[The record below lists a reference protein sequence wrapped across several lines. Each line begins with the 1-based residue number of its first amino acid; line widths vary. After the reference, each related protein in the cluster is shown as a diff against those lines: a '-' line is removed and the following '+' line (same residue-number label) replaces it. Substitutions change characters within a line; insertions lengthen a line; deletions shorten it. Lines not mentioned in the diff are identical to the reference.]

1 MATQFQTGFNE
12 TKLSETNVLRRAQGG
27 ETDLFYE
34 LVRPC
39 ERAVFLAAL
48 GIVNNEAD
56 AEECAQEAILKAF
69 RNLSRFRGEAKF
81 STWLIQITIN
91 EARMRVRK
99 RRSHLYESIDEQQ
112 PAGDGDY
119 IPKDFADWREI
130 PFEALE
136 SKHLRLAIREAVES
150 LPEKYR
156 SVFVLRDMQQLSIEE
171 TATVLGIST
180 ANVKTRL
187 SRARLQMR
195 DALAPGWRGEWA
207 ISAQI
212 ESSQYARSMQPVCGT
227 SVG

>member
-1 MATQFQTGFNE
+1 MATQVQTGFNE
-12 TKLSETNVLRRAQGG
+12 TDVLRRVQGG

-56 AEECAQEAILKAF
+56 AEECAQEAVLKAF
-69 RNLSRFRGEAKF
+69 RNLSRFRGESKF

-112 PAGDGDY
+112 PTGEGEY

-130 PFEALE
+130 PLEALE
-136 SKHLRLAIREAVES
+136 SKHLRLAIREAVEG

-156 SVFVLRDMQQLSIEE
+156 SVFVLRDIQQLSIEE

-195 DALAPGWRGEWA
+195 DALAPGWRGAWA
-207 ISAQI
+207 ISTQA
-212 ESSQYARSMQPVCGT
+212 ENHQYASSLQPICETG
-227 SVG
+227 VGR